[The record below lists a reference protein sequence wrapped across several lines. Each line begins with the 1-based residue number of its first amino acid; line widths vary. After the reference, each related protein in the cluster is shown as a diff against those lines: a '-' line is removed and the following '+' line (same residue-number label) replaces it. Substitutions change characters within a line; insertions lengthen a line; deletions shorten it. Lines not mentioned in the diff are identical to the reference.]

1 MEGAW
6 SQLPRH
12 GRGGGAVVSRAW
24 RTQAAGGSWGLN
36 KKKDEGAELFFVRR
50 SVTQR
55 RAVHCAKPK
64 QHTAIFLG

>member
-24 RTQAAGGSWGLN
+24 RTQAAAGSWGLN
-36 KKKDEGAELFFVRR
+36 KEKDEGAELFLFV
-50 SVTQR
+50 VQ
-55 RAVHCAKPK
+55 
-64 QHTAIFLG
+64 